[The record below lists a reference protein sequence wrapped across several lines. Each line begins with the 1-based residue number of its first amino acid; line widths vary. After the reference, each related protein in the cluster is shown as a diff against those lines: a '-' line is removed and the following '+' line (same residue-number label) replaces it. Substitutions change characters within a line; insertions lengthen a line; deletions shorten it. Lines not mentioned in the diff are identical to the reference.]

1 MPGRLNESSRMLTST
16 IETGASSIVASN
28 RRRSSPTGWRP
39 LDRPLSSSSFQD
51 PLGLVSLFSRYSS
64 GEVNETEMPSE
75 VIEPETVEHGL
86 SIEAPIETEAAA
98 GSYTSLSSSLNL
110 LRRRELRLR
119 EMRARVD
126 GMAERLALMREARS
140 VIRRSS
146 PVRFFSSPSSLVS
159 LSSSPVVLSSSA
171 TWPAGLVR
179 RALRGELLA
188 SDAFLDANGDIW
200 MDDRVPSE
208 SNDPSDTQHVTSNQD
223 LFNDSEYPPPF
234 VLSSYRIVDGV
245 LFNLDG
251 EQVGTTANL
260 GSELRSCKEL
270 YDEMAMHSLF
280 LRDCDNDGSL
290 YLYSTIAHNES
301 RQKRRKYSVDFC
313 AGR

>member
-1 MPGRLNESSRMLTST
+1 MPGRLNESSQMLTST
-16 IETGASSIVASN
+16 IETGGSNIVALN
-28 RRRSSPTGWRP
+28 RRGSSPTEWRFP
-39 LDRPLSSSSFQD
+39 DRPLSSSSMQD
-51 PLGLVSLFSRYSS
+51 PLGLVSLFSRYSP
-64 GEVNETEMPSE
+64 GEINETEMLSE
-75 VIEPETVEHGL
+75 VIEPEVMEHGS
-86 SIEAPIETEAAA
+86 SIDVPIETAAA

-140 VIRRSS
+140 VTRRSS
-146 PVRFFSSPSSLVS
+146 PVRFLSSPSSLVS
-159 LSSSPVVLSSSA
+159 LSSPPVVLSASA
-171 TWPAGLVR
+171 TWPAGFVR

-200 MDDRVPSE
+200 MDDRVPPE
-208 SNDPSDTQHVTSNQD
+208 PNDPSGTRHVTSNQD
-223 LFNDSEYPPPF
+223 SFNDSEYPPPF
-234 VLSSYRIVDGV
+234 VLSSYRVVDGV

-251 EQVGTTANL
+251 EQVGTAANPS
-260 GSELRSCKEL
+260 SELRSCKEL

-280 LRDCDNDGSL
+280 LHDRDNDGSL

-301 RQKRRKYSVDFC
+301 RQKRRKHSVDFC

>member
-1 MPGRLNESSRMLTST
+1 MPGRLNESSQMLTST
-16 IETGASSIVASN
+16 IETGASSVVRSN
-28 RRRSSPTGWRP
+28 RRRSSPTGWRSP
-39 LDRPLSSSSFQD
+39 DRPLSSSSLQD

-64 GEVNETEMPSE
+64 EEVNEAEMPSE
-75 VIEPETVEHGL
+75 VIEPQVSEHGL
-86 SIEAPIETEAAA
+86 SMEAPVGTAAA

-119 EMRARVD
+119 EMRERVD
-126 GMAERLALMREARS
+126 GMAERLALMREAQS

-159 LSSSPVVLSSSA
+159 LSSSPVVLSSSV
-171 TWPAGLVR
+171 TWPVGFVR

-200 MDDRVPSE
+200 IDDRVPPE
-208 SNDPSDTQHVTSNQD
+208 SNDSSDTRHVTSNQD
-223 LFNDSEYPPPF
+223 SFNDSEYPPPF
-234 VLSSYRIVDGV
+234 ALSSYRIVDGV

-280 LRDCDNDGSL
+280 LRDCDNYGSL

-301 RQKRRKYSVDFC
+301 RQKRRKHSVDFC